1 MPSGSLKENCL
12 KTEKKNHQTHRHE
25 MNKTG
30 NALSAFSFFIL
41 CVMLLAGIAPKIS
54 AQDFTVDATVSENQI
69 FIGEQFSLDIEVRG
83 SSMRDVSLPS
93 IPDLD
98 GVRVLSSTPSRSTS
112 LSIVNG
118 QTSTT
123 TTYSFT
129 LIAREVGEY
138 TIPSVS
144 IEVGGETY
152 ETSPIQIEIIE
163 RGGLSQ
169 EGRQQL
175 PDIFLEVEV
184 DETNPVPGQ
193 QIVASIVLYFKQG
206 IEVSSFQPTAGWRT
220 DGFWKEELQNIRQP
234 QAETVVLDGVRY
246 RSATLMR
253 YALFPSRSGE
263 LSLSAFPM
271 NVGVRSQPSRND
283 PFGSFF
289 GSGSNQRR
297 VSLES
302 KPVRLT
308 VRPLPA
314 VENAISINAV
324 GDLRVERRL
333 SKTEVETG
341 ETLELITRVEGSG
354 NIPLVRKPGYNM
366 PDGLEHY
373 TPQESSNVERRG
385 LTIRGDKTFT
395 ELISPRAPGRFLLP
409 EERVAV
415 FNPQTRNY
423 RYITLPAIE
432 FEATP
437 SSDAQVA
444 SLDYQPM
451 RIQPATGLAVWK
463 NSGDGGSVFGS
474 VWFWLLLVIPAAAF
488 IAALHKRRL
497 MMRLQN
503 DKEFAR
509 AHLADEIAA
518 GRFARTR
525 EMVDDGNAKEIYNT
539 LHKTVAGYIADK
551 LGLPEA
557 GLSDAELIEEVK
569 NHGIDQ
575 DSIKQLKKVL
585 EKCATISYAPTGTR
599 ADFRTDIIK
608 TEKLIEELREQF

>member
-1 MPSGSLKENCL
+1 
-12 KTEKKNHQTHRHE
+12 

-30 NALSAFSFFIL
+30 NVLSGLACFFIFLIL
-41 CVMLLAGIAPKIS
+41 CSGAAPKLS
-54 AQDFTVDATVSENQI
+54 AQDFNVGATVSENQV
-69 FIGEQFSLDIEVRG
+69 FIGEQFSLRIEITG

-93 IPDLD
+93 LPDLD
-98 GVRVLSSTPSRSTS
+98 GIRVLSSTPSRSTS

-118 QTSTT
+118 RTSTSTT
-123 TTYSFT
+123 YTYT
-129 LIAREVGEY
+129 LIARETGEH
-138 TIPSVS
+138 TIPPVT
-144 IEVGGETY
+144 IEIGGETF
-152 ETSPIQIEIIE
+152 ETEPVRVEIIE

-169 EGRQQL
+169 EGSRQL
-175 PDIFLEVEV
+175 PDIFLEVKV

-193 QIVASIVLYFKQG
+193 QIVASVVLFFKQG

-220 DGFWKEELQNIRQP
+220 DGFWKEELENIRQP

-263 LSLSAFPM
+263 LSLSEFPM

-302 KPVRLT
+302 EPVNLT

-314 VENAISINAV
+314 VENALGMNAV

-333 SKTEVETG
+333 SNAKVETG
-341 ETLELITRVEGSG
+341 ETLELITKVEGSG
-354 NIPLVRKPGYNM
+354 NIPLIRKPDYSL
-366 PDGLEHY
+366 PDGLERY

-395 ELISPRAPGRFLLP
+395 ELLSPRAPGRYEIP
-409 EERVAV
+409 AERVAV
-415 FNPQTRNY
+415 FDPQSRSY
-423 RYITLPAIE
+423 RYINLPAIE
-432 FEATP
+432 FDALP
-437 SSDAQVA
+437 SSAAQIA
-444 SLDYQPM
+444 SFDYQPV
-451 RIQPATGLAVWK
+451 RLQPVTGLAVWK
-463 NSGDGGSVFGS
+463 NSGSSSVFGTI
-474 VWFWLLLVIPAAAF
+474 WFWLLLIIPAAAF
-488 IAALHKRRL
+488 IAAFQRRKL
-497 MMRLQN
+497 MLRLQN

-509 AHLADEIAA
+509 SHLADEVVAA
-518 GRFARTR
+518 RF
-525 EMVDDGNAKEIYNT
+525 EKAKEWVDAGHAKEVYNT
-539 LHKTVAGYIADK
+539 LQKAVVGYVTDR

-569 NHGIDQ
+569 ISGADPA
-575 DSIKQLKKVL
+575 SIKKLKNIL
-585 EKCATISYAPTGTR
+585 EKCATISYAPTGSKTDFR
-599 ADFRTDIIK
+599 ADIDK
-608 TEKLIEELREQF
+608 TEKLIEELRKQL